1 MTSNLSNLGKIQ
13 NTKIK
18 KDEDERVFARLATG
32 F

>member
-13 NTKIK
+13 NTKMK
-18 KDEDERVFARLATG
+18 KDEDERVFAGVAAG